1 MNSWGND
8 RLEEKIDGMLTSS
21 VSRGSEPAGYSV
33 RFMPRRPLFPWLPVI
48 GVIAVAS
55 VLAFF
60 MAQWL
65 GDQSLETV
73 DYGSMFSFE
82 RLTGLFSGATSG
94 GIISGLAIILGLG
107 GAILTFLP
115 DKQQILRNIL

>member
-8 RLEEKIDGMLTSS
+8 RLEMKIDEMLTFS

-33 RFMPRRPLFPWLPVI
+33 RFMPRRPLFPWLSLVYVLI
-48 GVIAVAS
+48 GVA
-55 VLAFF
+55 LLGFF

-65 GDQSLETV
+65 GGQNLENMN
-73 DYGSMFSFE
+73 YRALFSFE
-82 RLTGLFSGATSG
+82 RLSGLFSGVSAG
-94 GIISGLAIILGLG
+94 GLISGLAIILGLG

-115 DKQQILRNIL
+115 EKQVLKHLM

>member
-8 RLEEKIDGMLTSS
+8 RLEEKIDEMLTSS

-33 RFMPRRPLFPWLPVI
+33 RFMPHRPLFSWLPLIFVL
-48 GVIAVAS
+48 AVAA
-55 VLAFF
+55 VLGFF

-65 GDQSLETV
+65 GGQNLESV
-73 DYGSMFSFE
+73 DYGSIFSFE
-82 RLTGLFSGATSG
+82 RLTGLFSGATFG
-94 GIISGLAIILGLG
+94 GIVSGLAIILGLG

-115 DKQQILRNIL
+115 DKGQILRHIL

>member
-8 RLEEKIDGMLTSS
+8 RLEEKIDKMLTSS
-21 VSRGSEPAGYSV
+21 VSRGSEPAGFNI
-33 RFMPRRPLFPWLPVI
+33 RLMPRRPVLPWFSVVCVLI
-48 GVIAVAS
+48 GAV
-55 VLAFF
+55 VLDFF

-65 GDQSLETV
+65 SGQNPGNIDF
-73 DYGSMFSFE
+73 GSVISFE
-82 RLTGLFSGATSG
+82 RVSNSISGVTPE

-115 DKQQILRNIL
+115 EKRHILRHIL

>member
-21 VSRGSEPAGYSV
+21 VSRGSEPRGFSV
-33 RFMPRRPLFPWLPVI
+33 RFMPSRPLFPWMYV
-48 GVIAVAS
+48 VY
-55 VLAFF
+55 VLAAAVVLGFF

-65 GDQSLETV
+65 GGQNLENIDYISL
-73 DYGSMFSFE
+73 FSLE
-82 RLTGLFSGATSG
+82 RLTGLFSGMTFG
-94 GIISGLAIILGLG
+94 GLISGLAVILGLG

-115 DKQQILRNIL
+115 EKQRVLRYML